1 MSSRLLI
8 VEDNPQNRY
17 MMSFLL
23 EHSGFEIIVAEDGPD
38 GINAALNHLP
48 DAILL
53 DIQLPGM
60 DGYAVASEL
69 KNHSEL
75 QNIPIIAVTSFAMV
89 GDRERILAAGATGY
103 IEKPIDPDNF
113 VDQIR
118 AYLAGAERERTD
130 CR

>member
-1 MSSRLLI
+1 MRERLLI
-8 VEDNPQNRY
+8 VEDNPQNLY

-23 EHSGFEIIVAEDGPD
+23 EHNGFEIIAAEDGPD
-38 GINAALNHLP
+38 GIEAALKHLP

-69 KNHSEL
+69 KNHSKL
-75 QNIPIIAVTSFAMV
+75 QNTPIIAVTSFAMV
-89 GDRERILAAGATGY
+89 GDRGRILAAGATGY

-118 AYLAGAERERTD
+118 AYLAGAELERTD